1 MNEIGQYDQS
11 NAANLFSLKFIKET
25 KKVLVF
31 SVIFPQASKNI
42 YGGVQGGMISAALDE
57 ATFVSILRIQK
68 DIEKVS
74 STNHHVLFHKP
85 VLLGK
90 NTIETKFKKI
100 GKRVINIEGSIYGAD
115 RELAATLIHSTS
127 IIRSSEGSDEL

>member
-1 MNEIGQYDQS
+1 MNEIGQDGQS
-11 NAANLFSLKFIKET
+11 NAAKLFSLNFLKEINECF
-25 KKVLVF
+25 VF

-57 ATFVSILRIQK
+57 ATFISILRSQK
-68 DIEKVS
+68 DIERVS

-85 VLLGK
+85 VLLGENRIK
-90 NTIETKFKKI
+90 TKFKKI
-100 GKRVINIEGSIYGAD
+100 GKRVINIEGNIYGVD

-127 IIRSSEGSDEL
+127 IIRSSEGSDEF

>member
-11 NAANLFSLKFIKET
+11 NAAKLFSLKFIKKAKEA
-25 KKVLVF
+25 LVF

-42 YGGVQGGMISAALDE
+42 YGGVQGGMISSALDE
-57 ATFVSILRIQK
+57 ATFISILRSQK

-74 STNHHVLFHKP
+74 STNHHVLFHKS
-85 VLLGK
+85 VQLGK
-90 NTIETKFKKI
+90 NTIETKFKKV
-100 GKRVINIEGSIYGAD
+100 GKRVINIEGNVYGAD

-127 IIRSSEGSDEL
+127 IIRSSEGLDEL

>member
-11 NAANLFSLKFIKET
+11 NAAKLFSLKFIKET

-57 ATFVSILRIQK
+57 ATFVSILRTQK
-68 DIEKVS
+68 DIEKVLS
-74 STNHHVLFHKP
+74 
-85 VLLGK
+85 
-90 NTIETKFKKI
+90 
-100 GKRVINIEGSIYGAD
+100 
-115 RELAATLIHSTS
+115 LIH
-127 IIRSSEGSDEL
+127 I

>member
-11 NAANLFSLKFIKET
+11 NAAKLFSLKFIKET

-42 YGGVQGGMISAALDE
+42 YGGVQGGMISAAMDE
-57 ATFVSILRIQK
+57 ATFVSILRSQENIK
-68 DIEKVS
+68 KVS

-85 VLLGK
+85 VLLGENK
-90 NTIETKFKKI
+90 IETKFKKI
-100 GKRVINIEGSIYGAD
+100 GKRVINIEGNIYSAD
-115 RELAATLIHSTS
+115 GELAATLIHSTS
-127 IIRSSEGSDEL
+127 IMRSNEG

>member
-1 MNEIGQYDQS
+1 MNEIGQHDQS
-11 NAANLFSLKFIKET
+11 NAAKLFSLRFIKEA
-25 KKVLVF
+25 KEAYIF
-31 SVIFPQASKNI
+31 SVIFPPASKNI

-57 ATFVSILRIQK
+57 ATFISILRSQK
-68 DIEKVS
+68 NIEKVS

-85 VLLGK
+85 VLLGE

-100 GKRVINIEGSIYGAD
+100 GKRVINIEGNMYGID

-127 IIRSSEGSDEL
+127 IIRSREGSDEL